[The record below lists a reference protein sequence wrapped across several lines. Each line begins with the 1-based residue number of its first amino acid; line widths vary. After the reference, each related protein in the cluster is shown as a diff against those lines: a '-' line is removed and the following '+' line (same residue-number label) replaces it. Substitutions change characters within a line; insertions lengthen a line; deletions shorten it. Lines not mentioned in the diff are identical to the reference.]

1 MSWLFFININ
11 KLNFQ
16 ANATLQQVRFNLIK
30 AVTRQI
36 SDVLTS
42 YAQFLLK
49 FNVKLVGN
57 KTTIKIGMCSFKF
70 LGKTKINY
78 SLH

>member
-1 MSWLFFININ
+1 MWVDFFVIN

-16 ANATLQQVRFNLIK
+16 ANAATLPQVRFKLIK
-30 AVTRQI
+30 TATRQI

-42 YAQFLLK
+42 RDQFLMK
-49 FNVKLVGN
+49 FNVKFVGN
-57 KTTIKIGMCSFKF
+57 KSTIKIGMCSFKF